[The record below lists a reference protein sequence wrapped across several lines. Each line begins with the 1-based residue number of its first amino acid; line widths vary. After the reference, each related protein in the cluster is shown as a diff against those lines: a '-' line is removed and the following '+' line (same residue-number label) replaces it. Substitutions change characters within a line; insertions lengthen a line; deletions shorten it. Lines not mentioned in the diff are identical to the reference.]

1 MRVFEAEDDGDLGK
15 LASVSVPKQVA
26 VKVGCPVILTVNL
39 SDELVNG
46 LAGEVRAITHD
57 TVDVYF
63 ESLKR
68 RVTLKPFSFTVYDAN
83 KKIDVACRTQFPI
96 RLAFALTVHKA
107 QGLTVD
113 RISIDCT
120 QMYQF
125 GQIAVAISR
134 CTTKKGLH
142 ITNFSKRLLR
152 NPPGIILEFY
162 GKEQYLPKVD
172 WSCCKKH
179 VPEVLETCS
188 QEYEELFTPF
198 EDITE
203 TLSDDDT
210 EAMIGLVDLMEDES
224 EETTVEYKL
233 PDTFSVSAI
242 LENIKSIGETEQQI
256 QENQVITV
264 MKNSENTQKLV
275 KYLWNSF
282 YSLKE
287 KFFKNK
293 EGLVTE
299 NKTVSDFYK
308 AVHVIMSE
316 STAAPLR
323 EKAVETAQTERG
335 QEFPES
341 DGGRGKI
348 RYIGGW
354 CISQIR
360 KKKVSAISKLLYKP
374 NKTDTVRELKCELKC
389 LQQVVDSESFLAE
402 HSTDKGSLL
411 ETRRKQNVRSGL
423 TNITDDAQ
431 NFFMML
437 DKKVRQLETTAN
449 LNVHGASFD
458 MYMQTQLRT
467 DNVIL
472 CTFSKLFNP
481 MTPGDT
487 CKKLL
492 SEVLSKYCI
501 MSLGQ
506 LRKTYLKEVQTTKT
520 EAHRKQ
526 IKMRGKG
533 RKVDSIF
540 NFDAIKEDT
549 TEHKKMSHKR
559 LQYEVMKTEDYLIN
573 FTKGELHLLCI
584 AYGITARNY
593 KTKAQISTILKQC
606 IINSANMSNPSALD
620 KDEEK
625 TVEDI
630 EKVSSSSIPIGKE
643 GGKLSTKR
651 KIVNKAKGGGKKKS
665 KKSVCKYPC
674 GVCRKECSWNV
685 VGCDGCDTWYH
696 ADCIQVE
703 DLDELPDEWICNTC
717 KDELDNM

>member
-26 VKVGCPVILTVNL
+26 VKVGCAVILTVNL

-46 LAGEVRAITHD
+46 LAGE
-57 TVDVYF
+57 
-63 ESLKR
+63 
-68 RVTLKPFSFTVYDAN
+68 
-83 KKIDVACRTQFPI
+83 KIDVACRTQYPI

-142 ITNFSKRLLR
+142 ITNFNKRLLR

-188 QEYEELFTPF
+188 QENEELFTPF

-203 TLSDDDT
+203 TLSNDDT

-264 MKNSENTQKLV
+264 MKNSKNTQKLV
-275 KYLWNSF
+275 KYLWNSL

-293 EGLVTE
+293 EGSVTE

-308 AVHVIMSE
+308 AVHVIMSGDKLKKLSTVFGSDPVARKNVVFKLASAIRNCVLE

-360 KKKVSAISKLLYKP
+360 KKKVSAILKLLYKP

-389 LQQVVDSESFLAE
+389 LQQVVDSESFLA
-402 HSTDKGSLL
+402 D
-411 ETRRKQNVRSGL
+411 
-423 TNITDDAQ
+423 
-431 NFFMML
+431 
-437 DKKVRQLETTAN
+437 
-449 LNVHGASFD
+449 
-458 MYMQTQLRT
+458 
-467 DNVIL
+467 
-472 CTFSKLFNP
+472 
-481 MTPGDT
+481 
-487 CKKLL
+487 
-492 SEVLSKYCI
+492 
-501 MSLGQ
+501 
-506 LRKTYLKEVQTTKT
+506 
-520 EAHRKQ
+520 RKQ

-573 FTKGELHLLCI
+573 FIKGELHLLCI

-606 IINSANMSNPSALD
+606 ILNSANMSNPSALD

-651 KIVNKAKGGGKKKS
+651 KIVNKVKGGGKKKS

-703 DLDELPDEWICNTC
+703 DLDELPDEWMCNTC